1 MGLTSSSE
9 VKMIAESVTDPVKK
23 AQIQEL
29 QDICSNYLEHFEFIL
44 ESSAIVKNKR
54 EVLMVLKSNCQTARE
69 QISKL
74 PTKTSARKYYS
85 SPNHNTNDTEHE
97 PCEDTKQRS
106 KSPKTDDVPEVQV
119 LASLGFI
126 DLGT

>member
-54 EVLMVLKSNCQTARE
+54 EVLMVLKSNCQTARG

-74 PTKTSARKYYS
+74 PTNPNARRRYS
-85 SPNHNTNDTEHE
+85 SG
-97 PCEDTKQRS
+97 
-106 KSPKTDDVPEVQV
+106 PKRNK
-119 LASLGFI
+119 
-126 DLGT
+126 DLGTRKGGKRRAQPSLHISIM